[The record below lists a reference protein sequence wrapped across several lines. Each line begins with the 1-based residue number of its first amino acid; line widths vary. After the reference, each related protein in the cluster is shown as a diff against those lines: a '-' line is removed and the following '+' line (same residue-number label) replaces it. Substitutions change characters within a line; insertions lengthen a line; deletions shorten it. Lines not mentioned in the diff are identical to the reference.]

1 MRPLSLIIF
10 LFSKSGSGKSYTVR
24 SNKRTNRKSTTS
36 VEVHGDCCMHV
47 VARTS
52 NETEKTLVLK
62 NDKYENPYSFAEDS
76 LYLLTIEI
84 KEC

>member
-1 MRPLSLIIF
+1 MIIF
-10 LFSKSGSGKSYTVR
+10 LFSKRGSGKSYEIK
-24 SNKRTNRKSTTS
+24 SNKSRNNKPTTS

-52 NETEKTLVLK
+52 NLTEKTLILK
-62 NDKYENPYSFAEDS
+62 NDKYPYEFEDS
-76 LYLLTIEI
+76 LYLKTVEI